1 MGRLAAAA
9 AAAARPLWVLCSRA
23 VISLCTLCAAACIAD
38 CLPHALLPPQVGTC
52 DALTGLCTCQ
62 AGWQGF
68 NCLMPLPRHCAVR
81 YSSFGYERGRHE
93 ANLSMGIGWGSIF
106 GFPESHC
113 AGGCWTAARPGCM
126 CPALLKWASP
136 GQVAGQAGRLVVSGC
151 GLCSCLSP
159 MDAGTRNNSIEL
171 CYCAASWP
179 TRSLVGLPN
188 HSALPSP
195 MPQARATKASRCA
208 TAPPTQVTA
217 ASPRRRM
224 PLQVAFV

>member
-1 MGRLAAAA
+1 MHRLPHSGRSAGSHS
-9 AAAARPLWVLCSRA
+9 AARQSHVQPELQPGGQWAGWLLLLLLLLGRCGCCARA

-113 AGGCWTAARPGCM
+113 AGGCWTAGCPGCVR
-126 CPALLKWASP
+126 PALFEWASP
-136 GQVAGQAGRLVVSGC
+136 GQVAGQAG
-151 GLCSCLSP
+151 GLAATSV
-159 MDAGTRNNSIEL
+159 
-171 CYCAASWP
+171 CAPLW
-179 TRSLVGLPN
+179 L
-188 HSALPSP
+188 
-195 MPQARATKASRCA
+195 MQARATKASRCA